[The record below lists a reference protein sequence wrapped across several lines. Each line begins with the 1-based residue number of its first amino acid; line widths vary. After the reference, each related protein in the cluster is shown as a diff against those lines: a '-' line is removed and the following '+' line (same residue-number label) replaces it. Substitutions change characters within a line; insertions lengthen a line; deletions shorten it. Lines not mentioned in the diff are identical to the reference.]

1 MEYSHAVNLVAV
13 LALLQQKPIIVDV
26 NKQPPPSHDITL
38 DFVAGMFAMAGVF
51 LLAAVIGCVIIAGAI
66 ILYKRWRNSTGRSD
80 PGHTTL
86 RI

>member
-1 MEYSHAVNLVAV
+1 MEYSHAVNVVAV

-66 ILYKRWRNSTGRSD
+66 ILYKRWRNSTGTSD